1 MMVSKW
7 WNQKFWFNVCQH
19 SFLFGSLNF
28 SNSGKM
34 CRPGDLAY
42 FECWRFDI
50 QSPLLVFTAK
60 YLCRLLKINGSQ
72 IPISFS
78 RCTVNCSFWS
88 KNDNVRPGFYSASLF
103 SLSSAPVFIHLTL
116 NFKADVST
124 CIEFHSWSR
133 KNSRALCQVSSG
145 LAINPAVF

>member
-1 MMVSKW
+1 MMVSIW

-28 SNSGKM
+28 RNSGKM

-50 QSPLLVFTAK
+50 QSPLIVLTAK
-60 YLCRLLKINGSQ
+60 YLRRFLKINGSQ

-88 KNDNVRPGFYSASLF
+88 KNDNVRPVFTPHHCSLPPAHRSLF
-103 SLSSAPVFIHLTL
+103 TWLWTSRLMWAHAMNLT
-116 NFKADVST
+116 
-124 CIEFHSWSR
+124 
-133 KNSRALCQVSSG
+133 RAHGRIAGLCVRSQV
-145 LAINPAVF
+145 AWQ